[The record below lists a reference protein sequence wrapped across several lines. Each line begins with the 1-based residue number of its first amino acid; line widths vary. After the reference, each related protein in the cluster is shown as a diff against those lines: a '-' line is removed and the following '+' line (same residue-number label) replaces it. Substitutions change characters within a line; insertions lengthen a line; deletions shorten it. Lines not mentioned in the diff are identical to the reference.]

1 MKTHVVTV
9 EPDARLAEAI
19 DLMDVYQVRSLPVV
33 TADGLLCGM
42 LSECDVTNA
51 LKAEANVAGQC
62 QPSVESA
69 LQIAA
74 ATARRPVR
82 EVMSAPAIAVREED
96 TARDACDIL
105 LSCGLNRVPVLR
117 SDGKVVGVLNRV
129 DVLQALFEGHL

>member
-42 LSECDVTNA
+42 LSECDVTN
-51 LKAEANVAGQC
+51 
-62 QPSVESA
+62 A